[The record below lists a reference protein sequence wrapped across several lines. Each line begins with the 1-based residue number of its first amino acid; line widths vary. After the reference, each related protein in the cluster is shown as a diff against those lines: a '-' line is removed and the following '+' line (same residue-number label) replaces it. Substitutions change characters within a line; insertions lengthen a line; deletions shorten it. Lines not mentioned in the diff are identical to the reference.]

1 MKTFNEYL
9 KIKESDYNKTN
20 NTNTNK
26 PMPGQAYEYY
36 LNLFNSQTHGN
47 LEPQHIEALKKHKE
61 NDKIYNQKLSAHRMA
76 RNNEELSGYSM
87 ARNNEGNPQ
96 SSGGPMPG
104 QAYEYYLNRFN
115 SSTHGNLE
123 PQHIEALKKHK
134 ENDKIYNQKVS
145 ARHSMARNNKGN
157 PQSYG

>member
-36 LNLFNSQTHGN
+36 LNLLNSQ
-47 LEPQHIEALKKHKE
+47 
-61 NDKIYNQKLSAHRMA
+61 
-76 RNNEELSGYSM
+76 
-87 ARNNEGNPQ
+87 
-96 SSGGPMPG
+96 
-104 QAYEYYLNRFN
+104 
-115 SSTHGNLE
+115 THGNLE